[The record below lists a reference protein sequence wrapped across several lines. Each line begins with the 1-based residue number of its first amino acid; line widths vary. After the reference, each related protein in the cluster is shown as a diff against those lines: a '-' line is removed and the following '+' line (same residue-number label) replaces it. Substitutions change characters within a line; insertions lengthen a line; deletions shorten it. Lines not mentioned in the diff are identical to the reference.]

1 MTTHAYPPMPGRLRS
16 MADLNDME
24 TVPWQERIPA
34 TDTYTLLRDACRR
47 YHDRIALRLLLDGAP
62 DAGVRS
68 ISYADLLEGVHR
80 TATALHALGVH
91 PKVPV
96 AILLPNLIEGHFALW
111 GSQAA
116 GIAAPINP
124 MLEDAYIARICAETG
139 AQVMVA
145 LGPAPGSQIW
155 SKAVRV
161 AEQVPSVH
169 TLLQVDIAAALG
181 ARCAA
186 TGWPTSGEAPIREGI
201 RVLDFHGELAKAPSA
216 ALESGRVFEASD
228 HCAYFHTGGTTG
240 HPKVAIHTHLNEAFL
255 GWVTESFYEPD
266 NVLLSGLPL
275 FHVNGAL
282 VTGLAAFHCGFEVVM
297 LTPGGYRTPGV
308 VDHLW
313 TFVRRFSATA
323 FSAVP
328 TILAALI
335 NRPFPA
341 GGLPTLRHVI
351 CGAAVLPRQVAND
364 FERITGLQIHE
375 GYGLTE
381 GTCVS
386 TLNPLLGERR
396 LGSVGIRLPYQEL
409 RVFRVDADMRAIGEV
424 PCAETGVIGIKG
436 PNVFPGYLRESD
448 NRGLW
453 LAEGW
458 LNTGDLGRLDEQGY
472 LTLCGRAKELII
484 RGGHNIDP
492 ALIEDALAGHA
503 AVAQVAAVGQPD
515 RHAGELPVAF
525 VTLKPGAQAT
535 LSELQAHAVRTVP
548 ERAAVPV
555 RIEILPALPLTAVGK
570 IAKPVLRL
578 RAIDHVLNQA
588 LTEQGLT
595 EVHAT
600 ARLSAERG
608 IVVDLEGPAIL
619 RERALALAGLYP
631 VSPEWKEASG

>member
-1 MTTHAYPPMPGRLRS
+1 
-16 MADLNDME
+16 MADLKDIE

-34 TDTYTLLRDACRR
+34 TNTYTLLRDACRR
-47 YHDRIALRLLLDGAP
+47 YHQRTALRLLLDGAA
-62 DAGVRS
+62 DSAVRS

-80 TATALHALGVH
+80 TANALNALGVR
-91 PKVPV
+91 PDVPV

-116 GIAAPINP
+116 GIATPINP
-124 MLEDAYIARICAETG
+124 MMEDSYIARICAETG

-161 AEQVPSVH
+161 VEQVPSIH
-169 TLLQVDIAAALG
+169 TLLQVDMAAALG
-181 ARCAA
+181 ARRAEA
-186 TGWPTSGEAPIREGI
+186 GSRTSGELPTREGV

-228 HCAYFHTGGTTG
+228 PCAYFHTGGTTG
-240 HPKVAIHTHLNEAFL
+240 HPKVAVHTHLNESFL
-255 GWVTESFYEPD
+255 GWLTESFYEPD
-266 NVLLSGLPL
+266 NVLLAGLPL

-282 VTGLAAFHCGFEVVM
+282 ITGLAAFHCGFEVVM

-308 VDHLW
+308 IDHLW
-313 TFVRRFSATA
+313 TLVRRFGATA

-341 GGLPTLRHVI
+341 DGLPTLRHVI
-351 CGAAVLPRQVAND
+351 CGAAVLPRQVAD
-364 FERITGLQIHE
+364 EFERITGLQIHE

-386 TLNPLLGERR
+386 AINPLLGERR

-409 RVFRVDADMRAIGEV
+409 RVFRVDADLRAVGEV
-424 PCAETGVIGIKG
+424 GCSELGVIGIKG
-436 PNVFPGYLRESD
+436 PNVFPGYLRKSD

-458 LNTGDLGRLDEQGY
+458 LNTGDLGRLDEQGH
-472 LTLCGRAKELII
+472 LTLCGRSKDLII

-503 AVAQVAAVGQPD
+503 AVAQVAAIGQPD
-515 RHAGELPVAF
+515 RHAGELPIAF
-525 VTLKPGAQAT
+525 VTLRPGAQAT
-535 LSELQAHAVRTVP
+535 ASELQAHATHAVP

-555 RIEILPALPLTAVGK
+555 RIEILPELPLTAVGK
-570 IAKPVLRL
+570 IAKPALRL
-578 RAIDHVLNQA
+578 RAIDYVLNQA
-588 LTEQGLT
+588 LAEQGLS

-600 ARLSAERG
+600 ARLSAELG
-608 IVVDLEGPAIL
+608 TQVVLHGPANL
-619 RERALALAGLYP
+619 RERALALAGLFP
-631 VSPEWKEASG
+631 VTATWQGTPG

>member
-1 MTTHAYPPMPGRLRS
+1 MTTRPHPPITGRLRS
-16 MADLNDME
+16 VADLGDIE
-24 TVPWQERIPA
+24 SVPWPQRIPA
-34 TDTYTLLRDACRR
+34 TNTYTLLRDACRR
-47 YHDRIALRLLLDGAP
+47 HHDRIALRLLHAGAP
-62 DAGVRS
+62 DADVRS
-68 ISYADLLEGVHR
+68 ISYGGLLAGVHR
-80 TATALHALGVH
+80 TANALHALGVR

-96 AILLPNLIEGHFALW
+96 AILLPNLIETHFALW

-116 GIAAPINP
+116 GIAIPINP

-139 AQVMVA
+139 VQVVIA
-145 LGPAPGSQIW
+145 LGPAPGSSIW

-161 AEQVPSVH
+161 AEQVPSIH
-169 TLLQVDIAAALG
+169 TLLQVDMAAALG
-181 ARCAA
+181 ARASK
-186 TGWPTSGEAPIREGI
+186 TGQTVSCELPMREGI
-201 RVLDFHGELAKAPSA
+201 RVLDFHGELANVPSA
-216 ALESGRVFEASD
+216 ALVSGRVFEASE

-240 HPKVAIHTHLNEAFL
+240 YPKVAIHTHLNEAFL
-255 GWVTESFYEPD
+255 SWIAETFYEPD

-297 LTPGGYRTPGV
+297 LTPGGFRTPGV
-308 VDHLW
+308 VEHLW
-313 TFVRRFSATA
+313 TLVQRFNATG
-323 FSAVP
+323 FSTVP

-335 NRPFPA
+335 HRPFPV
-341 GGLPTLRHVI
+341 GGLPTLRRVI
-351 CGAAVLPRQVAND
+351 CGAAVLPRQVAVD
-364 FERITGLQIHE
+364 FERATGLQIHE

-409 RVFRVDADMRAIGEV
+409 RVFRVDSDLRAIEEMGPSEI
-424 PCAETGVIGIKG
+424 GVIGIKG

-448 NRGLW
+448 NRGIW

-458 LNTGDLGRLDEQGY
+458 LNTGDLGRLDDQGY

-492 ALIEDALAGHA
+492 ALIEDALVSHA

-515 RHAGELPVAF
+515 RHAGELPIAF
-525 VTLKPGAQAT
+525 VALKPGAHAT
-535 LSELQAHAVRTVP
+535 VGELQAHAAHAVP

-570 IAKPVLRL
+570 IAKPALRL
-578 RAIDHVLNQA
+578 RAIDHALNQA
-588 LTEQGLT
+588 LAEQGLS

-600 ARLSAERG
+600 ARLCAERG
-608 IVVDLEGPAIL
+608 TIVDLEGPATL
-619 RERALALAGLYP
+619 RERALALGGQYP
-631 VSPEWKEASG
+631 VIPEWKGACE

>member
-1 MTTHAYPPMPGRLRS
+1 MATHTHPPIIGRLRS
-16 MADLNDME
+16 MADLKDIE
-24 TVPWQERIPA
+24 SVPWAERIPA

-47 YHDRIALRLLLDGAP
+47 HHERTALRLLLAGAP

-68 ISYADLLEGVHR
+68 ISYGELLEGVHR
-80 TATALHALGVH
+80 TANALHALGVH

-96 AILLPNLIEGHFALW
+96 AILLPNLIEAHFALW

-116 GIAAPINP
+116 GIATPINP
-124 MLEDAYIARICAETG
+124 MMEDTYIARICAETG
-139 AQVMVA
+139 VQVVVA

-161 AEQVPSVH
+161 AEQVPSIH
-169 TLLQVDIAAALG
+169 TLLQVDMAVALG
-181 ARCAA
+181 ARASE
-186 TGWPTSGEAPIREGI
+186 TGRQTSGELPMREGI

-216 ALESGRVFEASD
+216 ALESGRVFEAFE

-240 HPKVAIHTHLNEAFL
+240 YPKVAIHTHLNEAFL
-255 GWVTESFYEPD
+255 GWVAESFYEPD

-282 VTGLAAFHCGFEVVM
+282 VTGLAAFHCGFEVIM
-297 LTPGGYRTPGV
+297 LTLGGYRTPGV
-308 VDHLW
+308 VEHLW
-313 TFVRRFSATA
+313 TFVQRFGATG

-328 TILAALI
+328 TIFAALI
-335 NRPFPA
+335 HRPFPA
-341 GGLPTLRHVI
+341 DGLPTLRHVI
-351 CGAAVLPRQVAND
+351 CGAAVLPRQVANE

-386 TLNPLLGERR
+386 TLNPLLGERQ
-396 LGSVGIRLPYQEL
+396 LGSVGIRLPYQDL
-409 RVFRVDADMRAIGEV
+409 RVFRIDTDLRAIGEV
-424 PCAETGVIGIKG
+424 GPSEIGVIGIKG

-448 NRGLW
+448 NRSIW

-458 LNTGDLGRLDEQGY
+458 LNTGDFGRLNAQGH

-492 ALIEDALAGHA
+492 ALIEDALVSHA

-525 VTLKPGAQAT
+525 VALKPGAHAT
-535 LSELQAHAVRTVP
+535 VGELQAHAARTVP

-570 IAKPVLRL
+570 IAKPALRL

-588 LTEQGLT
+588 LAEQGLT

-600 ARLSAERG
+600 ARLCAEQG
-608 IVVDLEGPAIL
+608 IVVDLQGPAIL
-619 RERALALAGLYP
+619 RKRAMALGGLFP

>member
-1 MTTHAYPPMPGRLRS
+1 
-16 MADLNDME
+16 
-24 TVPWQERIPA
+24 
-34 TDTYTLLRDACRR
+34 
-47 YHDRIALRLLLDGAP
+47 
-62 DAGVRS
+62 
-68 ISYADLLEGVHR
+68 
-80 TATALHALGVH
+80 
-91 PKVPV
+91 
-96 AILLPNLIEGHFALW
+96 
-111 GSQAA
+111 
-116 GIAAPINP
+116 
-124 MLEDAYIARICAETG
+124 
-139 AQVMVA
+139 
-145 LGPAPGSQIW
+145 
-155 SKAVRV
+155 
-161 AEQVPSVH
+161 
-169 TLLQVDIAAALG
+169 
-181 ARCAA
+181 
-186 TGWPTSGEAPIREGI
+186 
-201 RVLDFHGELAKAPSA
+201 
-216 ALESGRVFEASD
+216 
-228 HCAYFHTGGTTG
+228 
-240 HPKVAIHTHLNEAFL
+240 VAIHTHLNEAFL